1 MLCHYN
7 CIDFSTSKNNN
18 EPIVQSCNFCS
29 KKNSNKKLRKNMK
42 TVDYL
47 FIAYMAALFVFCVW
61 GKEIHDSWVKTMK
74 NEE

>member
-1 MLCHYN
+1 
-7 CIDFSTSKNNN
+7 
-18 EPIVQSCNFCS
+18 
-29 KKNSNKKLRKNMK
+29 MK